1 MPGDEQIGRLQV
13 RSRQVVSGA
22 GGSVT
27 EFTVYCPFRQRSV
40 GIDEC
45 EECAAYDGTQDNAD
59 GEPIAI
65 ACTRLAAPR
74 EMPDVVEEVARGALE
89 RTPVSRIMAR
99 HVICVQADMP
109 LQAVADLLV
118 RRRISGVPVI
128 DDEFRPLGM
137 ISKTDLIR
145 RASAAG
151 GEHADGEDL
160 GGDIP
165 PLEGLVG
172 GFMTPSVASLG
183 ERASVLEAAAIMADR
198 HVHRLPVVGRDGR
211 IVGMVSSLD
220 VLAWIS
226 RDLPQGEG
234 VAGAT

>member
-1 MPGDEQIGRLQV
+1 
-13 RSRQVVSGA
+13 
-22 GGSVT
+22 
-27 EFTVYCPFRQRSV
+27 
-40 GIDEC
+40 
-45 EECAAYDGTQDNAD
+45 
-59 GEPIAI
+59 
-65 ACTRLAAPR
+65 
-74 EMPDVVEEVARGALE
+74 
-89 RTPVSRIMAR
+89 
-99 HVICVQADMP
+99 
-109 LQAVADLLV
+109 
-118 RRRISGVPVI
+118 
-128 DDEFRPLGM
+128 GM